1 MACITKVGPNISDL
15 NKYAAR
21 RGLNVASFPLKDNS
35 TVKILSNETK
45 FEEYHVKNGE
55 ITEVMKKSLP
65 KFEDFGLF
73 VAQRLEELQSNA
85 AKGINVVA
93 EWTKSLTK

>member
-1 MACITKVGPNISDL
+1 MACVTKVGMNIDFT
-15 NKYAAR
+15 KYAAK
-21 RGLNVASFPLKDNS
+21 RGMNVATIPLKDKS

-45 FEEYHVKNGE
+45 FEEYHLKNGE
-55 ITEVMKKSLP
+55 VIDIMKKSLP

-73 VAQRLEELQSNA
+73 VSQRLEELQSNA